1 MVLVNSQKLHIPL
14 GDRAL
19 AWQCLLKLSKGKVK
33 HVSKLSFVPAGA
45 LSRAVCWY
53 LTCDRY
59 WEAGTMEPPEFPWGL
74 VTGLVLLLTLGI
86 SLAYYIVWVLCE

>member
-1 MVLVNSQKLHIPL
+1 M
-14 GDRAL
+14 
-19 AWQCLLKLSKGKVK
+19 
-33 HVSKLSFVPAGA
+33 
-45 LSRAVCWY
+45 CWY

>member
-1 MVLVNSQKLHIPL
+1 MFILTRTFYTSVNMNLLYFLVFREVRFPITQFPPST
-14 GDRAL
+14 A
-19 AWQCLLKLSKGKVK
+19 
-33 HVSKLSFVPAGA
+33 A

-53 LTCDRY
+53 LTCERY

-74 VTGLVLLLTLGI
+74 VTGLVLLLTLGV